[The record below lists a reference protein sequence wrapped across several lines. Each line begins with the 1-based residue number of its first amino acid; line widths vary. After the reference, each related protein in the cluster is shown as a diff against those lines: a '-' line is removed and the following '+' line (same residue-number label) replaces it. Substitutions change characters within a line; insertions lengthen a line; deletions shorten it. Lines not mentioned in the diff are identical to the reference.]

1 MKGCSLII
9 LLTLLANAHAGNSD
23 WFNKMIVAKEYGTKP
38 QTLRNEPQRK
48 QKSFFKEHR
57 IVFFYAS
64 TCPHCHQFAPILNS
78 WAKQNKI
85 EVLPLA
91 FDNQLLAEFPN
102 FLPATT
108 EWINAAYQE
117 KPIQY
122 PALFVL
128 NSKTKKLYPVGF
140 GAMTQDEL
148 SYRMQRLIPKID
160 AYEGNGDM
168 L

>member
-9 LLTLLANAHAGNSD
+9 LLTLLTHVHAGNYD
-23 WFNKMIVAKEYGTKP
+23 WFNKMIVAKEHGTKP
-38 QTLRNEPQRK
+38 QTLRNEPQR
-48 QKSFFKEHR
+48 QQNSFFKVHR

-78 WAKQNKI
+78 WAKQNKT

-91 FDNQLLAEFPN
+91 FDNQPLAEFPN

-122 PALFVL
+122 PALFVV
-128 NSKTKKLYPVGF
+128 NPKTKQLYPIGF
-140 GAMTQDEL
+140 GAMTYDEL
-148 SYRMQRLIPKID
+148 NYRMQRLIPKID
-160 AYEGNGDM
+160 AFEGNGDM